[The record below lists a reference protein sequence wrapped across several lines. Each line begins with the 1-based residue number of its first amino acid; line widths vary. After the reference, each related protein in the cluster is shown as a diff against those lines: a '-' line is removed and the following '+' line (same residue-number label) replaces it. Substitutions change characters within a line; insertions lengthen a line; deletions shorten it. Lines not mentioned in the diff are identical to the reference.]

1 MKFKK
6 ITSTLMALLMI
17 FTVFLGTSTLSAEDA
32 KEEGHLV
39 SGYTTF
45 ADNQG
50 ENNSEDNEYSLNLR
64 LFRPDFSDFESI
76 FATYQNY
83 WMHDPEQKVFD
94 RDKWALKDFL
104 VEHEL
109 HIEGEANTVVKNMTY
124 TAEGYNWDGNI
135 SFEDIKIPYNK
146 VEVEYYNKDDGN
158 PVEPY
163 LLHYDLYLKKAKGK
177 MILKIPRLAPKA
189 EYTGSI
195 EDAKLITEKEIKIV
209 EADPERNNV
218 YLDGVSGDDSL
229 DGKLGRAVKSF
240 ARAKEI
246 ATNNQKIK
254 RIIVVGTTSISGDIS
269 LAGTNAKIL
278 RGKDFNKYL
287 FKVGAGKNA
296 TLTDITIDGNSDEN
310 IGIEN
315 SLVSLEDKSE
325 LNIGSNAILR
335 NNKIMEIQNTA
346 TRGGAVNASSA
357 TINMTGGSVENN
369 QATYGGGVYLYQ
381 STMNF
386 SGGTIQNNRSELV
399 RDSSVSQY
407 YSAGGGILAY
417 EGSTINMSGKAA
429 VFNNFANEI
438 GGGISVGANQAG
450 KTSILNMTGGKIDG
464 NVAKSAGGGIFI
476 QGGLHSGVQCKAY
489 ITAGEITN
497 NKMESGG
504 ATEDAFGGGG
514 IYVNG
519 VANPWKWQGH
529 EYYGANGELHLKNAL
544 ISNNKSNGQGAG
556 IASCPISKTKIYI
569 NDGVALYGNESGTIG
584 NELFLY
590 SNKFFGPH
598 SGEAKYKLAKRMLGG
613 APFNWTTHE
622 GTPLPDDKHEGVL
635 SVPEGKKY
643 TLLALNAESA
653 GNEMTKALTKVIISG
668 NFSNTRGAG
677 IGSNGTIEI
686 GTDGD
691 ATNISVEKKWK
702 EKNND
707 IKSRPKNIKVKLIA
721 KIVDKEYIVEER
733 VITAENGWKTTFKD
747 LPTENNGNKIEYTI
761 AEEKV
766 EGYKTEI
773 TGNAKD
779 GFVITNTKEPEKIK
793 VSVEGKKTWN
803 DKNNQDGARPKSI
816 TVNLLKNG
824 KQIASKKVT
833 EADGWEWKFE
843 NLDKYENGKLIEY
856 TISEE
861 KVEGYKTEIT
871 GNAKD
876 GFVITN
882 TKEPEKIKVSVE
894 GAKTW
899 NDKNNQDG
907 KRPTEITINLLKNG
921 TKVATKKV
929 TEKDGWKWKFEN
941 LDKYENGEL
950 INYTIVEEKVEGYT
964 TEVEGYNVKNS
975 YTPGKTS
982 IQVTKAWKDGNNQDG
997 KRPESVTV
1005 KLFADG
1011 KETGKTLTLT
1021 KANNWT
1027 GTFTDLDEYKA
1038 GKKIEYTVKEEA
1050 VGNGYVSVVTGTAK
1064 DGYVVTNVRTPNV
1077 PPEKPNKELP
1087 KTGNGMNLSLYG
1099 LLMLTSGSLPLL
1111 IGYIRKKYTK

>member
-17 FTVFLGTSTLSAEDA
+17 FTVFLGPSTLSAEDA
-32 KEEGHLV
+32 KEEGHLL

-50 ENNSEDNEYSLNLR
+50 GNNSEDNEYSLNLR

-76 FATYQNY
+76 FATYTSY

-94 RDKWALKDFL
+94 QDEWALKDFL

-124 TAEGYNWDGNI
+124 TAESYNWDGNI
-135 SFEDIKIPYNK
+135 SFEDIRIPYNK
-146 VEVEYYNKDDGN
+146 IEVEYYNKDDGN

-163 LLHYDLYLKKAKGK
+163 LLHYDLYLKKADGK

-189 EYTGSI
+189 TYKGSI
-195 EDAKLITEKEIKIV
+195 EDVKLINVKEIKIS
-209 EADPERNNV
+209 EADPERKNI

-254 RIIVVGTTSISGDIS
+254 RIIVVGTTSIAGDIS

-287 FKVGAGKNA
+287 FKVEAGKNA

-325 LNIGSNAILR
+325 LNIGNNAILR
-335 NNKIMEIQNTA
+335 NNKIMAIKDTA

-357 TINMTGGSVENN
+357 TVNMTGGSVENN
-369 QATYGGGVYLYQ
+369 QATYGGGIYLYS

-386 SGGTIQNNRSELV
+386 SGGTVQNNRSELV

-598 SGEAKYKLAKRMLGG
+598 SGEARYKLAKRMLGG

-702 EKNND
+702 EENND
-707 IKSRPKNIKVKLIA
+707 IKSRPENIKVKLIA

-761 AEEKV
+761 AEDEV
-766 EGYKTEI
+766 SGYKTEI
-773 TGNAKD
+773 TGNAND

-793 VSVEGKKTWN
+793 VSVEGAKTWN
-803 DKNNQDGARPKSI
+803 DKNNQDGKRPTEI
-816 TVNLLKNG
+816 TINLLKNG
-824 KQIASKKVT
+824 TKVATKKVT
-833 EADGWEWKFE
+833 EKDGWKWKFE

-856 TISEE
+856 TVSEE
-861 KVEGYKTEIT
+861 KVDGYKTEIT
-871 GNAKD
+871 GNAND

-982 IQVTKAWKDGNNQDG
+982 VQVTKAWKDGNNQDG
-997 KRPESVTV
+997 KRPDSVTIE
-1005 KLFADG
+1005 LLADG

-1027 GTFTDLDEYKA
+1027 GSFTDLDEYKA

-1050 VGNGYVSVVTGTAK
+1050 VGNGYVSVVTGNAK
-1064 DGYVVTNVRTPNV
+1064 EGFVVTNVRTP
-1077 PPEKPNKELP
+1077 KPRIP
-1087 KTGNGMNLSLYG
+1087 KTGAGMNSSLYG
-1099 LLMLTSGSLPLL
+1099 WLVLTSGSLPLL

>member
-1 MKFKK
+1 MVKRKGK
-6 ITSTLMALLMI
+6 IKLLLSIML
-17 FTVFLGTSTLSAEDA
+17 VSLLFLG
-32 KEEGHLV
+32 HLL

-64 LFRPDFSDFESI
+64 LFRPDFSDFDSI
-76 FATYQNY
+76 FATYTNY
-83 WMHDPEQKVFD
+83 WLNDPEQKVFD
-94 RDKWALKDFL
+94 RDEWALKDFL

-124 TAEGYNWDGNI
+124 TAESYNWDGNI

-163 LLHYDLYLKKAKGK
+163 LLHYDLYLKKADGK

-189 EYTGSI
+189 TYTGSI
-195 EDAKLITEKEIKIV
+195 KDAKLITVKEIKIG

-254 RIIVVGTTSISGDIS
+254 RIIVVGTTSIAGDIS

-325 LNIGSNAILR
+325 LNIGNNAILR
-335 NNKIMEIQNTA
+335 NNKIKAIPNTA

-357 TINMTGGSVENN
+357 TVNMSGGVIEEN

-386 SGGTIQNNRSELV
+386 TGGTIQNNRSELV

-417 EGSTINMSGKAA
+417 EKSTINMSGEAA

-450 KTSILNMTGGKIDG
+450 ETSILNMTGGKIDG

-529 EYYGANGELHLKNAL
+529 TYYGANGELHLKNAL

-622 GTPLPDDKHEGVL
+622 GTPLPDDKHEGAL
-635 SVPEGKKY
+635 SVPEGAKY

-691 ATNISVEKKWK
+691 ATNISVEKKWIDD
-702 EKNND
+702 NNVNQ
-707 IKSRPKNIKVKLIA
+707 KHPESVTVKLIA
-721 KIVDKEYIVEER
+721 NIENKEYEIDNRQLSEK
-733 VITAENGWKTTFKD
+733 NNWKTTFTD
-747 LPTENNGNKIEYTI
+747 LPTKAG
-761 AEEKV
+761 EKD
-766 EGYKTEI
+766 I
-773 TGNAKD
+773 TYS
-779 GFVITNTKEPEKIK
+779 IKE
-793 VSVEGKKTWN
+793 VSVEGYTSKVNGTAKK
-803 DKNNQDGARPKSI
+803 
-816 TVNLLKNG
+816 
-824 KQIASKKVT
+824 
-833 EADGWEWKFE
+833 
-843 NLDKYENGKLIEY
+843 
-856 TISEE
+856 
-861 KVEGYKTEIT
+861 
-871 GNAKD
+871 
-876 GFVITN
+876 GFIVTN
-882 TKEPEKIKVSVE
+882 TKIPK
-894 GAKTW
+894 
-899 NDKNNQDG
+899 
-907 KRPTEITINLLKNG
+907 KRNL
-921 TKVATKKV
+921 
-929 TEKDGWKWKFEN
+929 
-941 LDKYENGEL
+941 
-950 INYTIVEEKVEGYT
+950 
-964 TEVEGYNVKNS
+964 
-975 YTPGKTS
+975 
-982 IQVTKAWKDGNNQDG
+982 QVTKAWKDGNNQDG

-1011 KETGKTLTLT
+1011 KETDKTLTLT
-1021 KANNWT
+1021 EANNWT

-1038 GKKIEYTVKEEA
+1038 GKKIEYTVKEET
-1050 VGNGYVSVVTGTAK
+1050 VGNGYTSVVTGTAQ

-1087 KTGNGMNLSLYG
+1087 KTGDGMNLSLYG
-1099 LLMLTSGSLPLL
+1099 WLMLTSGSLLLL
-1111 IGYIRKKYTK
+1111 IGYIRKKYIK

>member
-32 KEEGHLV
+32 KVEGHLV

-64 LFRPDFSDFESI
+64 LFRPDFSDFDSI
-76 FATYQNY
+76 FATYTSY

-94 RDKWALKDFL
+94 RNEWALKDFL

-124 TAEGYNWDGNI
+124 IAESYNWDGNI
-135 SFEDIKIPYNK
+135 SFENIKIPYNK

-163 LLHYDLYLKKAKGK
+163 LLHYDLYLKKADGK

-189 EYTGSI
+189 TYTGSI
-195 EDAKLITEKEIKIV
+195 KDVKLINVKEIKIGEV
-209 EADPERNNV
+209 DPERNNV

-254 RIIVVGTTSISGDIS
+254 RIIVVGTTSIAGDIS

-287 FKVGAGKNA
+287 FKVEAGKNA
-296 TLTDITIDGNSDEN
+296 TLTDIMIDGNSDEN

-325 LNIGSNAILR
+325 LNIGNNAILR
-335 NNKIMEIQNTA
+335 NNKIMAIKDTA

-369 QATYGGGVYLYQ
+369 QATYGGGIYLYS

-386 SGGTIQNNRSELV
+386 SGGTVQNNRSELV

-417 EGSTINMSGKAA
+417 EGSTINMSGEAA

-450 KTSILNMTGGKIDG
+450 ETSILNMTGGKIDG

-761 AEEKV
+761 AEDEV
-766 EGYKTEI
+766 SGYKTEI

-803 DKNNQDGARPKSI
+803 DKNNQDGKRPTEI
-816 TVNLLKNG
+816 TINLLKNG
-824 KQIASKKVT
+824 TKVATKKVT
-833 EADGWEWKFE
+833 EKDGWKWKFE

-894 GAKTW
+894 GKKTW

-1027 GTFTDLDEYKA
+1027 GSFTDLDEYKD
-1038 GKKIEYTVKEEA
+1038 GKKIEYTVKEES
-1050 VGNGYVSVVTGTAK
+1050 VGNGYVSVVTGNAK
-1064 DGYVVTNVRTPNV
+1064 EGFVVTNVRTP
-1077 PPEKPNKELP
+1077 KPRIP
-1087 KTGNGMNLSLYG
+1087 KTGAGMNSSLYG
-1099 LLMLTSGSLPLL
+1099 WLMLTSGSLPLL

>member
-32 KEEGHLV
+32 KEEGHLL

-50 ENNSEDNEYSLNLR
+50 GNNSEDNEYSLNLR
-64 LFRPDFSDFESI
+64 LFRPDFSDFDSI
-76 FATYQNY
+76 FATYTSY

-124 TAEGYNWDGNI
+124 IAESYNWDGNI
-135 SFEDIKIPYNK
+135 SFENIKIPYNK

-163 LLHYDLYLKKAKGK
+163 LLHYDLYLKKADGK

-189 EYTGSI
+189 TYTGSI
-195 EDAKLITEKEIKIV
+195 EEVKLITVKEIKIGEV
-209 EADPERNNV
+209 DPESKNV

-229 DGKLGRAVKSF
+229 DGKLDRAVKSF

-254 RIIVVGTTSISGDIS
+254 RIIVVGTTPIAGDIS

-278 RGKDFNKYL
+278 RGKDFNDYL
-287 FKVGAGKNA
+287 FRVESEKEA
-296 TLTDITIDGNSDEN
+296 TLSDIVVDGDGEN
-310 IGIEN
+310 NKKIE
-315 SLVSLEDKSE
+315 KSIVE
-325 LNIGSNAILR
+325 VKSKAILNINDGSVLQNNQIMAI
-335 NNKIMEIQNTA
+335 KDTA

-386 SGGTIQNNRSELV
+386 SGGTVQNNRSELV

-504 ATEDAFGGGG
+504 ATYDAFGGGG

-519 VANPWKWQGH
+519 IANPWKWQGH
-529 EYYGANGELHLKNAL
+529 EYYGANGELYLKNVV
-544 ISNNKSNGQGAG
+544 ITDNESSYEGAG
-556 IASCPISKTKIYI
+556 YASCPISKTKIYVTNGAAI
-569 NDGVALYGNESGTIG
+569 YGNKTTSNVNEIYILCMKNLGFHGG
-584 NELFLY
+584 NPEY
-590 SNKFFGPH
+590 DIS
-598 SGEAKYKLAKRMLGG
+598 KRMLGG
-613 APFNWTTHE
+613 VPYNWKNKDNS
-622 GTPLPDDKHEGVL
+622 PLDESKHKGIL
-635 SVPEGKKY
+635 SKDGEYLGLHTDEK
-643 TLLALNAESA
+643 
-653 GNEMTKALTKVIISG
+653 GNELTSNLKKVLISG
-668 NFSNTRGAG
+668 NKSKTRGGG
-677 IGSNGTIEI
+677 IGSNGTVTI
-686 GTDGD
+686 GTEG
-691 ATNISVEKKWK
+691 TTSVSVEKKWIDD
-702 EKNND
+702 NNVNQ
-707 IKSRPKNIKVKLIA
+707 KHPESVTVKLIA
-721 KIVDKEYIVEER
+721 NIENKEYEIESR
-733 VITAENGWKTTFKD
+733 QLSKENSWKTTFTD
-747 LPTENNGNKIEYTI
+747 LPTKAGGKDIIYSIKEVKVDGYTSVVTGTAKDGFVITNTKEPEKIKVSVEGAKTWNDKNNQDGKRPTEITINLLKNGTKVATKKVTEKDGWKWKFENLDKYENGKLIEYTVS
-761 AEEKV
+761 EEKV

-793 VSVEGKKTWN
+793 VSVEGK
-803 DKNNQDGARPKSI
+803 
-816 TVNLLKNG
+816 
-824 KQIASKKVT
+824 
-833 EADGWEWKFE
+833 
-843 NLDKYENGKLIEY
+843 
-856 TISEE
+856 
-861 KVEGYKTEIT
+861 
-871 GNAKD
+871 
-876 GFVITN
+876 
-882 TKEPEKIKVSVE
+882 
-894 GAKTW
+894 KTW

-982 IQVTKAWKDGNNQDG
+982 VQVTKAWEDGNNQDG

-1011 KETGKTLTLT
+1011 KETDKTLTLT

-1111 IGYIRKKYTK
+1111 IGYIRKKYIK